1 MSRLYNGRRGFTL
14 VELLV
19 VIGII
24 AVLVGILLPTL
35 TRAKEA
41 ANRTACLSN
50 LRQLGLGAVEYS
62 VKFKGY
68 VPIGYMI
75 FSSGSPVL
83 SMNTTA
89 SYNRTGTGAGY
100 GPIMLGYLV
109 SSGIIKDGKAYYCPS
124 ETNTQWAYNG
134 EGSGLNDLISA
145 NPWPFD
151 PPGTNRETRFGYS
164 CRPAVG
170 WVMPPPGVG
179 TGQVQQFKTIAG
191 KPATMLKLVSLKN
204 KAILAD
210 ANFTPKHMATRHK
223 HGVNVMYGNGGAKW
237 VPKSAFM
244 HQNAKFANEI
254 PFKDWIASQLEV
266 FSANNNTIYLDDT
279 ITQTG
284 APKPVPTGLWI
295 DYDKN

>member
-1 MSRLYNGRRGFTL
+1 MKRRNAFTL

-24 AVLVGILLPTL
+24 AVLIGILLPAL
-35 TRAKEA
+35 TRAKES

-50 LRQLGLGAVEYS
+50 MRQLGIAVVEYS
-62 VKFKGY
+62 IRNKGY
-68 VPIGYMI
+68 APIGYMI
-75 FSSGSPVL
+75 TSGTNHVL
-83 SMNTTA
+83 SLNTTA
-89 SYNRTGTGAGY
+89 SYNRTTGY

-109 SSGIIKDGKAYYCPS
+109 ESKLIKDGKAYFCPS
-124 ETNTQWAYNG
+124 ETNTQWVYNG
-134 EGSGLNDLISA
+134 EGAGLNDLISA

-164 CRPAVG
+164 TRPAVG

-191 KPATMLKLVSLKN
+191 KPTTMVKLVSMKN

-210 ANFTPKHMATRHK
+210 ANFTPRHLATRHK

-237 VPKSAFM
+237 VPKAAFM
-244 HQNAKFANEI
+244 HATAKFANEI
-254 PFKDWIASQLEV
+254 PFKDWIASQIEV
-266 FSANNNTIYLDDT
+266 FSPNNNTIYLDDT
-279 ITQTG
+279 IIQTG
-284 APKPVPTGLWI
+284 APKPVPSGLWI

>member
-1 MSRLYNGRRGFTL
+1 MKRRNGFTL

-50 LRQLGLGAVEYS
+50 MRQLGIAVVDYS
-62 VKFKGY
+62 LRNKGY
-68 VPIGYMI
+68 APIGYMVL
-75 FSSGSPVL
+75 SGTTHVL

-89 SYNRTGTGAGY
+89 CYNRSTGSVGY

-109 SSGIIKDGKAYYCPS
+109 ESKIIKDGKAYFCPS

-134 EGSGLNDLISA
+134 EGSGLSDLISA

-151 PPGTNRETRFGYS
+151 PFGTNRETRFGYS
-164 CRPAVG
+164 TRPCVG

-191 KPATMLKLVSLKN
+191 KPTTMVKLVSLKN

-210 ANFTPKHMATRHK
+210 ANFTPKHLATRHK

-244 HQNAKFANEI
+244 HATAKFANEI
-254 PFKDWIASQLEV
+254 PFNTWIASQLEV

>member
-1 MSRLYNGRRGFTL
+1 MHRRKAFTL

-24 AVLVGILLPTL
+24 AILIGILLPTL

-50 LRQLGLGAVEYS
+50 LRQLGMGVVQYS
-62 VKFKGY
+62 VNHKGY

-75 FSSGSPVL
+75 LSSHVF

-89 SYNRTGTGAGY
+89 NFNRSSGY

-109 SSGIIKDGKAYYCPS
+109 SSGIIKKDGRAYYCPS
-124 ETNTQWAYNG
+124 ETNTQWEYNG
-134 EGSGLNDLISA
+134 EGDSLTSLISA

-164 CRPAVG
+164 SRPAVG

-179 TGQVQQFKTIAG
+179 TGQVQKFKTPAD
-191 KPATMLKLVSLKN
+191 KPTTMVKLTSLKN

-210 ANFTPKHMATRHK
+210 ANFTPKHMDTRHK
-223 HGVNVMYGNGGAKW
+223 KGVNVFYANGGAKW
-237 VPKSAFM
+237 VPKEAFM
-244 HQNAKFANEI
+244 KPTSKFATEE
-254 PFKDWIASQLEV
+254 PFKFWMASQNEV
-266 FSANNNTIYLDDT
+266 FSGNNNTIYLDEI

-284 APKPVPTGLWI
+284 ALKAEPKGLWI
-295 DYDKN
+295 DYDKY